1 MNSPEYTLEDI
12 KDRKVDYDMS
22 IVYGMPF
29 IEVNLIILMILIKK
43 YILENNFSICFERHL
58 F

>member
-29 IEVNLIILMILIKK
+29 IEVCLKYFIIW
-43 YILENNFSICFERHL
+43 H
-58 F
+58 

>member
-1 MNSPEYTLEDI
+1 MDSPEYTLEDI

-29 IEVNLIILMILIKK
+29 IEVNLYIKLIL
-43 YILENNFSICFERHL
+43 NFNWFGNREQYFNML
-58 F
+58 

>member
-29 IEVNLIILMILIKK
+29 IEVCYIIMLKLYIIL
-43 YILENNFSICFERHL
+43 YIENYFSICFKRHM